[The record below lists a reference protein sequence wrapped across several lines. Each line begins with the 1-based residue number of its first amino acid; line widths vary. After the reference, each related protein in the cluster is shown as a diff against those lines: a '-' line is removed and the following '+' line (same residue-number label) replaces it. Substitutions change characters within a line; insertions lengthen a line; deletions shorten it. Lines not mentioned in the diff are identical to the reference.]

1 MLLLLGTALSAE
13 LEQVRVFVGDQ
24 HAQVLLLT
32 DAPIEKPS
40 VHNELRSGVTP
51 PRSVVRLPSADVD
64 SSLKGA
70 YAHEADQWVIPVGQG
85 GLQRVLLEERSGAVW
100 VTTDLDQVREV
111 TLTPV
116 GAGGLLVDLRVPGAE
131 VDPSLPD
138 AHLLEQWLSGVSLHR
153 QGAEVS
159 KERKV
164 VVIDPG
170 HGGQYSGAVGLT
182 GTLEDDIALAL
193 SFRVKDELEERMD
206 VEVVMTRTDDTHVS
220 LDDRAAIANAVD
232 ADLFISIHANAAP
245 APTLWGITT
254 FYMDTASGAAA
265 ARVADRENEMVDIA
279 EEPLDRVVAQLAVA
293 GTNQLS
299 RDLAHTLQTSVI
311 DDLVA
316 VYGEDQIR
324 DLGVQTALFY
334 VLVSTSMPSVLYE
347 ASFLTHP
354 EDEMRLR
361 TPIFQEITA
370 MAIADGVVDFFEAH
384 PDDL

>member
-1 MLLLLGTALSAE
+1 
-13 LEQVRVFVGDQ
+13 
-24 HAQVLLLT
+24 
-32 DAPIEKPS
+32 
-40 VHNELRSGVTP
+40 
-51 PRSVVRLPSADVD
+51 
-64 SSLKGA
+64 
-70 YAHEADQWVIPVGQG
+70 
-85 GLQRVLLEERSGAVW
+85 
-100 VTTDLDQVREV
+100 
-111 TLTPV
+111 
-116 GAGGLLVDLRVPGAE
+116 
-131 VDPSLPD
+131 
-138 AHLLEQWLSGVSLHR
+138 
-153 QGAEVS
+153 
-159 KERKV
+159 
-164 VVIDPG
+164 
-170 HGGQYSGAVGLT
+170 
-182 GTLEDDIALAL
+182 
-193 SFRVKDELEERMD
+193 
-206 VEVVMTRTDDTHVS
+206 
-220 LDDRAAIANAVD
+220 
-232 ADLFISIHANAAP
+232 
-245 APTLWGITT
+245 
-254 FYMDTASGAAA
+254 
-265 ARVADRENEMVDIA
+265 MVDIA